1 VQRGRL
7 ALVLLAALV
16 VTLLTFWAGRRIAV
30 WLGARGLNALEKLTR
45 CATSP
50 AVQGGEG

>member
-1 VQRGRL
+1 MSRL
-7 ALVLLAALV
+7 LFGL
-16 VTLLTFWAGRRIAV
+16 TLLLPLQSQASE
-30 WLGARGLNALEKLTR
+30 ALFAQTLDGGLTR